1 MGKEKRM
8 PDLTHNDTQ
17 KGDLWDFYSFL
28 QYLVS
33 ENGKHNRAIT
43 TINIS
48 RVRVLTAK
56 VCIMFFFSLESMG
69 RVILLFCEKKNAT
82 PSESVNIK

>member
-56 VCIMFFFSLESMG
+56 VCIMFFFFGINGKGDIIVL
-69 RVILLFCEKKNAT
+69 
-82 PSESVNIK
+82 